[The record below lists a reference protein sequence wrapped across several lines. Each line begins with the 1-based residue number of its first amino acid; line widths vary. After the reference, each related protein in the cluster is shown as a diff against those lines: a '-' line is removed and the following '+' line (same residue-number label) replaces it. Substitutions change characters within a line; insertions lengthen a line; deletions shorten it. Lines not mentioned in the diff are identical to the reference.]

1 MLAYSMP
8 ISVGVRMSCDL
19 YWPPKFDSQIA
30 GSIPMRQYA
39 MNCPFPPAGLKWRS
53 KTLASA
59 FAKVTGVG
67 DAHCLGRSRNQ
78 DVCGSVEAI
87 HDLVPSITGLEGE
100 DAVHAVELIVA
111 GDQVAH

>member
-19 YWPPKFDSQIA
+19 YRLPKDQGQIA

-67 DAHCLGRSRNQ
+67 DGHCSGRSQFQNMGRS
-78 DVCGSVEAI
+78 GKSL